1 MLFLSVWGSLARIWR
16 RKTYMFIPDVWTLHS
31 HSSTADVV
39 GTC

>member
-1 MLFLSVWGSLARIWR
+1 MLFLSVWGSLARIWEW
-16 RKTYMFIPDVWTLHS
+16 KTYRFISDVWMLHS